1 MDAVKKAI
9 KALGILGNN
18 IMRNA
23 KFDEKSAEK
32 WRGNIRRDG
41 LHAARARRGRAS
53 ISEQT
58 ATHKYTSIYI
68 HSTIP
73 RRAVGLESS
82 CTVSHEGDILTTEM
96 CCTALLSFVHTV
108 GKHVCFTS
116 SLSDKLSSSRP
127 LENFGQLE
135 LSGERERER
144 ERER

>member
-1 MDAVKKAI
+1 MQN
-9 KALGILGNN
+9 LTRSLR
-18 IMRNA
+18 RNG
-23 KFDEKSAEK
+23 AETS
-32 WRGNIRRDG
+32 GG

-53 ISEQT
+53 ITEQT

-73 RRAVGLESS
+73 RRVGLESS

-135 LSGERERER
+135 LSGRERER
-144 ERER
+144 EIVRGEGVFPGNFHLGDLFC